1 MAVIA
6 TVVQPDVIGDRS
18 PDMQKMAKYWELVDA
33 LNDGIDK
40 IREGG
45 AIYLPRFPKET
56 DPNYKFRLQQTKMTN
71 VFSDILESLASKP
84 FEKPVTLADQ
94 DNTKYPEFLLEFIKD
109 VDGAGNNISVFSTD
123 VFEAGIR
130 SAIDWVF
137 VDYPNAMKGRMTVE
151 QKKAAKIRPFWSR
164 ILAVNVL
171 AADPVMVGGDEQL
184 GYFRYLEP
192 GSPNR
197 VRELTLNVVAGKVD
211 WKLYEKTD
219 KYNEKEKTWYK
230 VIQSGVMDIDEIPIA
245 PFITGRRIGRTYQLK
260 PPMKAAAD
268 AQLDLYHQ
276 ESNLKYTK
284 LLGAFPMLS
293 ANGVKPKTDAAGNIE
308 PIDVAPNVVLYA
320 PPNADGTT
328 GSWSYVE
335 PNANTLQF
343 LAKDINDAIQNL
355 RELGRQPLT
364 AQSSNLTT
372 VTTAFAAGK
381 SKSSVAAWAGKLKDT
396 LENLLRITLKWESLT
411 FANINIF
418 VYTEFDQFIEGK
430 DLAELNAARA
440 AGDIS
445 YETYVSECKRR
456 GFFADT
462 VDPKVER
469 ERLLKESPGP
479 TGDTSIKDG

>member
-1 MAVIA
+1 M
-6 TVVQPDVIGDRS
+6 QPDVIGDRS
-18 PDMQKMAKYWELVDA
+18 PDMQKMANYWELVDA
-33 LNDGIDK
+33 LNDGIEK
-40 IREGG
+40 VREGG
-45 AIYLPRFPKET
+45 TKYLPKFPKET
-56 DPNYKFRLQQTKMTN
+56 PENYKFRLQQTKMTN

-84 FEKPVTLADQ
+84 FEKPIVLANQ
-94 DNTKYPEFLLEFIKD
+94 DNVKYPEFLLEFVKD

-130 SAIDWVF
+130 SAIDWIF
-137 VDYPNAMKGRMTVE
+137 CDYPNNTPGRMTIE
-151 QKKAAKIRPFWSR
+151 QKKLAKIRPFWSR

-171 AADPVMVGGDEQL
+171 AADPIMVGGDEQL

-197 VRELTLNVVAGKVD
+197 VRELRLNVVTRKVD

-230 VIQSGVMDIDEIPIA
+230 VIQNGVMDIDEIPIA

-293 ANGVKPKTDAAGNIE
+293 ANGVKPDKNEDGSIK

-320 PPNADGTT
+320 PPNSDGST

-335 PNANTLQF
+335 PNANTLMF
-343 LAKDINDAIQNL
+343 LAKDIDSAIQNL

-396 LENLLRITLKWESLT
+396 LENLLRITLKWESIT
-411 FANINIF
+411 FADVNVF

-440 AGDIS
+440 DGQIS

-456 GFFADT
+456 GFLADT

-479 TGDTSIKDG
+479 TDDTPVTGG